1 MNTKQLISAGFAIT
15 AFAAASIPALG
26 GALVPDL
33 VESPPLVMATAST
46 SDASVLPVV
55 VRSDVPS
62 PLPYTTR
69 DW

>member
-26 GALVPDL
+26 GALLPDFVDRPAVAPWNGGL
-33 VESPPLVMATAST
+33 LA
-46 SDASVLPVV
+46 DASALPVV

-62 PLPYTTR
+62 TPPHTIQ
-69 DW
+69 D

>member
-26 GALVPDL
+26 GALLQDL
-33 VESPPLVMATAST
+33 VETPVLAAWTPGT
-46 SDASVLPVV
+46 SGASVLPVV

-62 PLPYTTR
+62 PSPHASR
-69 DW
+69 N